1 MDRILV
7 IGQSGLVGSRV
18 AKQAEGRYE
27 VHGTYLTHEL
37 KGKNL
42 HRIDSTDREAVVR
55 LVERVKPDLV
65 VDTHSLNNVDHC
77 EVHHE
82 EAWKNNVEGA
92 RNVAEACKKFSCMY
106 EFLSTEY
113 VFDGRKLRYTEKDKP
128 RPLSYFAMTKVVVE
142 QMLDAFDLNYAVA
155 RPAVIY
161 GVGGLNK
168 VSFALWL
175 VDKLRKGERVTI
187 VNDQKSNPT
196 WADNLAD
203 QLLGLYEKGATGIFH
218 VAGKDCLSRFDFSLE
233 VARIF
238 GLDESLISPV
248 TTPQLHQIAPR
259 PPSVNLSTAKVE
271 RVTNIPTLTVRDGL
285 ERLRAQTMS

>member
-1 MDRILV
+1 MDRILIV
-7 IGQSGLVGSRV
+7 GQSGLVGQRV
-18 AKQAEGRYE
+18 ARRAEGQYE

-42 HRIDSTDREAVVR
+42 HRLDTTDREAVGK
-55 LVERVKPDLV
+55 LIERVKPVLV
-65 VDTHSLNNVDHC
+65 VDTHSLNNVDYC

-82 EAWKNNVEGA
+82 EAWANNVEGA
-92 RNVAEACKKFSCMY
+92 RHVAEACKRFSCMY

-113 VFDGRKLRYTEKDKP
+113 VFDGRKLRYSEKDKP

-142 QMLDAFDLNYAVA
+142 EMLDAFDLNYAVA
-155 RPAVIY
+155 RTAVVY

-196 WADNLAD
+196 FADNLAE
-203 QLLGLYEKGATGIFH
+203 QLIALYEKGATGVFH
-218 VAGKDCLSRFDFSLE
+218 VSGRECLSRFDFSIE
-233 VARIF
+233 VARTF

-259 PPSVNLSTAKVE
+259 PPTVNLSTAKVE
-271 RVTNIPTLTVRDGL
+271 RVTNLPTLTVREGL
-285 ERLRAQTMS
+285 DRLLSLIHI